1 MDREYLR
8 NGAKDIIKGEY
19 FNESNPPEE
28 VMNIDINDLMSRK
41 NGLEVVITE

>member
-8 NGAKDIIKGEY
+8 NGTKDIIEGEY
-19 FNESNPPEE
+19 FNESNPPDEA
-28 VMNIDINDLMSRK
+28 MNIDINDLMTGK

>member
-1 MDREYLR
+1 MDRKYLR
-8 NGAKDIIKGEY
+8 DGAKDIIEGEY

-28 VMNIDINDLMSRK
+28 VMNIDINDLMTEK